1 MIRAVKSSQTKAEGK
16 ARVLE
21 SEIKMDKG
29 RTGNAEI
36 IIDSDFRIPYN
47 KTQ

>member
-1 MIRAVKSSQTKAEGK
+1 M
-16 ARVLE
+16 
-21 SEIKMDKG
+21 SEEKKG
-29 RTGNAEI
+29 EMQAFQRLYAEI